1 MVKIKNKN
9 TFEESIRHL
18 EGLVSK
24 METGEGTLE
33 NNMKWFDEGIQ
44 LVKSCRKELEIS
56 EKKVQELMGDSE
68 GEYIIREKV

>member
-1 MVKIKNKN
+1 
-9 TFEESIRHL
+9 
-18 EGLVSK
+18 

-33 NNMKWFDEGIQ
+33 NNMKWFDEGNQ